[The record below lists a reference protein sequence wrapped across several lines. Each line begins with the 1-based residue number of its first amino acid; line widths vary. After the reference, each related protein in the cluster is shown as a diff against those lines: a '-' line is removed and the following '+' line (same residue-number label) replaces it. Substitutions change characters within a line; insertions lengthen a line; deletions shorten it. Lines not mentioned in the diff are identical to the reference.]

1 MQARTCNFAGPRPSS
16 SLIPASPSPPPARA
30 RLAGSAASFAA
41 PLPVSA
47 PAAAGPRRPP
57 LPCAWEWP
65 LLSCG
70 SGTRAPSWRIGCLSC
85 RHSFWRAP
93 GASLLF
99 WPRSVPRRFVAAT
112 PSTRLSRCARCDASR
127 VRNLSCPRCPRLR
140 RAGCPPGSAPGGARC
155 ISSACVLRWAG
166 TAAVLWR
173 CPRPDWLPTRWMTL
187 TRRTRPFYFYL
198 LHSGTP
204 PLSLPDRG
212 PWRDVVASSQLP
224 HLGFVG
230 ACRLRRRR
238 SLALHLDEA
247 SVL

>member
-1 MQARTCNFAGPRPSS
+1 MPKLLYGAPTLAPKDSYPITGNPAWSPVVS
-16 SLIPASPSPPPARA
+16 SLGVPT
-30 RLAGSAASFAA
+30 LTK
-41 PLPVSA
+41 
-47 PAAAGPRRPP
+47 GPGNGPW
-57 LPCAWEWP
+57 AQN
-65 LLSCG
+65 
-70 SGTRAPSWRIGCLSC
+70 
-85 RHSFWRAP
+85 
-93 GASLLF
+93 
-99 WPRSVPRRFVAAT
+99 RFNT
-112 PSTRLSRCARCDASR
+112 STRLSRCARCDASH
-127 VRNLSCPRCPRLR
+127 VRNLLCPCCPRLR

-187 TRRTRPFYFYL
+187 TRRTRTFYFYL